1 MTTPTW
7 TCLSMALAAA
17 PLASAAGPKL
27 VPETVLIKV
36 HTEFYGIPGIVR
48 LSPDGERLLFTR
60 PAPAKQGVAPQP
72 GAAGVRPKQGHQV
85 VLHQWR
91 TGKETV
97 VPLPLVSDVVRVP
110 VTTIANPFGADG
122 KLLLVPAGV
131 DEDGDGVFEARQEKV
146 QPAVYN
152 IESGKLTRIG
162 VEVPWMSATF
172 DAAGKH
178 LIFTVVEKMRPPGG
192 KTYVAPVETL
202 KPKALATWGLPLA
215 PRPGGNTLVLAEL
228 IVPPDGGPPAPKLV
242 LYDFVKDAKVA
253 DLPVLESNRPLGTSA
268 PQWTADGR
276 YLYYPDAEREPAG
289 QQGRTE
295 RKLFTRVWDA
305 RQRKEVARLSGCLP
319 IGPCGGKTAM
329 VLSKGGDA
337 APALLHDAATGKQ
350 QPLKAPTPIHP
361 ISTSGKY
368 LVYDRKDDQGNH
380 VVCRAEIRTA
390 AEP

>member
-1 MTTPTW
+1 MRTTTAA
-7 TCLSMALAAA
+7 CLIVALSA
-17 PLASAAGPKL
+17 ASAAWADGPKL
-27 VPETVLIKV
+27 VGETVLTKV
-36 HTEFYGIPGIVR
+36 YSEFYGIPGIVR

-60 PAPAKQGVAPQP
+60 PAPAKQGPAPQP
-72 GAAGVRPKQGHQV
+72 GAAGVGPKQGHQV

-97 VPLPLVSDVVRVP
+97 VPVPLVTDVVRAP
-110 VTTIANPFGADG
+110 ITTIANPFGADG
-122 KLLLVPAGV
+122 KLLVVPAGV
-131 DEDGDGVFEARQEKV
+131 DEDGDGVWAVRQEKV

-162 VEVPWMSATF
+162 VQEVWMSATF

-178 LIFTVVEKMRPPGG
+178 LIFTVVEKMRPPAG

-215 PRPGGNTLVLAEL
+215 PRPGGNTLVLAEV
-228 IVPPDGGPPAPKLV
+228 IVPPDGGPPVPKLV

-253 DLPVLESNRPLGTSA
+253 DLPVHERNRPLGSFA

-289 QQGRTE
+289 EEGRTE

-305 RQRKEVARLSGCLP
+305 QESKEVARLSDCMP
-319 IGPCGGKTAM
+319 IGPCGGATMM
-329 VLSKGGDA
+329 VLSKGDSA
-337 APALLHDAATGKQ
+337 SALLHDARTGKE
-350 QPLKAPTPIHP
+350 QPLSDSTAIHP
-361 ISTSGKY
+361 ISTTGKY
-368 LVYDRKDDQGNH
+368 LIYDRKDGRGEH
-380 VVCRAEIRTA
+380 VVCRAEINVAR
-390 AEP
+390 E